1 MCFLRSLTLPAR
13 LRTKLPIA
21 GPYNSI
27 MQRGYF
33 LSLDGMDGAGKSTQC
48 VQLADWLRTQHRE
61 VVLCHD
67 PGGTEVGQAL
77 REIVLHHR
85 GQIGLECEAL
95 LFMASRAQLVREVIR
110 PALERGQIVLADRF
124 LLANVVYQG
133 HAGGLN
139 PGDLWQVGAFCTGGL
154 EPDMTLIL
162 DLPLDIAATRR
173 KPAADRMESRGDAY
187 FSKVRAGFLAEAAR
201 RPERCRIIDA
211 SGDAASVQ
219 QKLREAVAKN
229 IDK

>member
-1 MCFLRSLTLPAR
+1 MATV
-13 LRTKLPIA
+13 A
-21 GPYNSI
+21 GPYNST
-27 MQRGYF
+27 MKRGFF

-48 VQLADWLRTQHRE
+48 AQLADWLRSKNRE

-67 PGGTEVGQAL
+67 PGGTEVGQRL

-110 PALERGQIVLADRF
+110 PALDRGQVVLADRF

-139 PGDLWQVGAFCTGGL
+139 PSDLWQVGMFCTGGL
-154 EPDMTLIL
+154 EPDLTLIL

-187 FSKVRAGFLAEAAR
+187 FAKVRAGFLAEATR
-201 RPERCRIIDA
+201 RPDRFRVIDA
-211 SGDAASVQ
+211 SGDAESVQ
-219 QKLREAVAKN
+219 QMLRDSVAN
-229 IDK
+229 LI

>member
-1 MCFLRSLTLPAR
+1 
-13 LRTKLPIA
+13 
-21 GPYNSI
+21 